1 MDQRQRQGFLALL
14 VCFVL
19 GAVLIA
25 GLWLW
30 EQRFFGV
37 DACLDSGGCWNYE
50 ANECELVDQ
59 SQCIH
64 GD

>member
-1 MDQRQRQGFLALL
+1 MVRNQRKRFLAILVSCALGVTLL
-14 VCFVL
+14 T
-19 GAVLIA
+19 

-30 EQRFFGV
+30 ENRWFGI

-50 ANECELVDQ
+50 ANECEHVDQ
-59 SQCIH
+59 SQCLQ